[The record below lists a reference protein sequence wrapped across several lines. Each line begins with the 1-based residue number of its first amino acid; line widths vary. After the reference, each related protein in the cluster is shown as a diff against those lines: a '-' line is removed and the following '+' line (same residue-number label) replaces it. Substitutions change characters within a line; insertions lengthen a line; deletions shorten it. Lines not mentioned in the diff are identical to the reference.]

1 MEGKARRTRRSAQ
14 SGQTTI
20 LVILVLG
27 LVLLGA
33 LGLAIDFSNAHYHR
47 QWAQAAADSACVAGA
62 MDLLVNAQGNN
73 LGGFPAG
80 SPPAQFT
87 CAAAPTSAV
96 CQYAQLNGYNGS
108 GRVAGRASSDVL
120 VTFPAAVA
128 GVTTPPASLA
138 PTPFIRVNVLDRMSL
153 GFAGLL
159 MGKTSMDVAA
169 GATCGLQQA
178 NSPVPIIVLNPSCPH
193 AFEVSGSGSIGIVGG
208 PPRSIQV
215 NSRDTTCAAATQG
228 SGCSGNGT
236 VDLSHGGPAFSGSD
250 FGVFG
255 APKAAPTNFTGN
267 HWGTASPIQD
277 PYARLNAPAIPA
289 LSPTNTT
296 PIPRAYNVNGCPDHG
311 GCVEYQPGLYTNPIV
326 VQNKTALFAPG
337 LYYMKPTTPTN
348 VNCGSPSSC
357 TTRPTGQCHA
367 SLSVD
372 SNGVIRPTTPYSGG
386 AVVYCSGTAAG
397 NYGSVFFGANA
408 GSHGPRTIDAF
419 QTSNAVCPGGTAPP
433 AQLGLPTT
441 VDGNVLLGQCT
452 GSGTFL
458 GATLNGTGE
467 TSGTVRGMIFFQD
480 RADADPKGQA
490 SMQGGG
496 GLVLSGNMYF
506 HNCNSTGTGT
516 DCTAPSGGYNGWV
529 QLQGNP
535 GGAAY
540 VLGNITTDELIVSGN
555 ARINMLLNPNSVI
568 HVLKA
573 TMLE

>member
-1 MEGKARRTRRSAQ
+1 MEGKAGRTRCSAE

-33 LGLAIDFSNAHYHR
+33 LGLGIDFSNAHYHR

-80 SPPAQFT
+80 SPPAKFT
-87 CAAAPTSAV
+87 CAEAPTSAV

-120 VTFPAAVA
+120 ITFPGAVT
-128 GVTTPPASLA
+128 GVTTPPPSLA

-159 MGKTSMDVAA
+159 MGRTSMDVTGA
-169 GATCGLQQA
+169 ATCGLQQA
-178 NSPVPIIVLNPSCPH
+178 NSPVPIIVLNPSCAH
-193 AFEVSGSGSIGIVGG
+193 AFEISGSASIGIVGG

-215 NSRDTTCAAATQG
+215 NSRNTTCAAATQG
-228 SGCSGNGT
+228 SGCGGNGT
-236 VDLSHGGPAFSGSD
+236 IDLSQGGPKFSGSD
-250 FGVFG
+250 FGVWG
-255 APKAAPTNFTGN
+255 APKTAPTNFTGN
-267 HWGTASPIQD
+267 HWGSASPIQD
-277 PYARLNAPAIPA
+277 PYARLNAPAVPA

-311 GCVEYQPGLYTNPIV
+311 GCVEYQPGLYTSPIN
-326 VQNKTALFAPG
+326 VQGKTAIFAPG
-337 LYYMKPTTPTN
+337 LYYMKPTTPTP

-357 TTRPTGQCHA
+357 TTKPTGQCHA

-372 SNGVIRPTTPYSGG
+372 SNGVVRPTTPYSGG
-386 AVVYCSGTAAG
+386 AVFYFSGTGAG
-397 NYGSVFFGANA
+397 NYGSAFFGANA
-408 GSHGPRTIDAF
+408 GKHGPRTIDAF

-433 AQLGLPTT
+433 AQLGLPTS

-458 GATLNGTGE
+458 GATLNGGGE

-506 HNCNSTGTGT
+506 HNCNPAGTGT
-516 DCTAPSGGYNGWV
+516 DCADPSTGYNAFV

-540 VLGNITTDELIVSGN
+540 VLGNITTDELVVSGN
-555 ARINMLLNPNSVI
+555 AKIMMLLNPNSVI
-568 HVLKA
+568 NVLKA